1 MNDHQLQ
8 HFESWLKEEL
18 CALEP
23 LDEGFSQQVMAKI
36 ETAQFQMAQF
46 QMAQLE
52 AVASQRTTERWNM
65 VSLLVCIVAFGTL
78 LVQSLSQID
87 TLLLSGP
94 ILESLLLLVAM
105 MAVSWQLQAYW
116 HEGL

>member
-1 MNDHQLQ
+1 MNDKQLQ

-23 LDEGFSQQVMAKI
+23 LDDGFSQQVMAKI
-36 ETAQFQMAQF
+36 ET
-46 QMAQLE
+46 AQLE

-65 VSLLVCIVAFGTL
+65 ASLLVCIVAFGTL
-78 LVQSLSQID
+78 LIQSLSQIN
-87 TLLLSGP
+87 TVLLSGP

-105 MAVSWQLQAYW
+105 MAVSWQFQKYW
-116 HEGL
+116 NEGI

>member
-1 MNDHQLQ
+1 MNDNNLQ

-18 CALEP
+18 RALEP
-23 LDEGFSQQVMAKI
+23 LDDGFSQQVIAKI
-36 ETAQFQMAQF
+36 ETAQFQT
-46 QMAQLE
+46 AQLE

-65 VSLLVCIVAFGTL
+65 VSLLVCMVAFGTL
-78 LVQSLSQID
+78 LIQSLSQID

-105 MAVSWQLQAYW
+105 MAVSWQFQTYW